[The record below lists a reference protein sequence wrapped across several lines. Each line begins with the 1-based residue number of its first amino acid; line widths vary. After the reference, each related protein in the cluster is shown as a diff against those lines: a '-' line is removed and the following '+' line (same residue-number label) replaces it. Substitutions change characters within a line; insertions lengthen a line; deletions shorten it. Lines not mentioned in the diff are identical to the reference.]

1 MDDTGSRGGW
11 TNVPVG
17 AKRPRAPRSEIL
29 IGLDDAASAWP
40 YLPVA
45 ALFAMCWV
53 VFGWPWLTGSVTIPW
68 DAKAQF
74 APQVQFLAS
83 SIARGESPFWTPFAF
98 SGHPQI
104 ADPQSLIFSPPFL
117 MLALVNAAPGLRAID
132 TTVLLMVLASGL
144 GILWLVRD
152 LGWHWAGA
160 VIAAIGFC
168 FGASMAWRL
177 QHFGQVL
184 SMAYLPFALLFL
196 KRGLERQS
204 VFYGLGAGMMTA
216 FIVLGRDQVGLL
228 CVYALIGYVA
238 WCLST
243 ADRFG
248 DALRLSIKP
257 LAAGAAGGLA
267 VVTIPLILTVLLAG
281 QSNRAAIDYSG
292 AAAGSL
298 HPAQFVTAIIPHI
311 YGAAGEM
318 EKYWGPPSFTWLG
331 TGLYTAQNVGQMYL
345 GAIPILLLIVGLM
358 RGVLW
363 HREVR
368 YFTIAALVVTLYAL
382 GGYTP
387 VFRAFYE
394 LLPGVKLYR
403 RPADAVFLMGGFASV
418 LAGYVTHRMFTWTL
432 PEPQRWQRMAEIAV
446 VAVAFVFAMSAAV
459 ILDRMGRA
467 IEPMLI
473 ASGWI
478 AAGALAIYVAD
489 IQKTVRPVA
498 AAFLLIGLT
507 IADVAWNNGP
517 NGASAMNPK
526 ELEILE
532 PDSKNQTLAFVRHKL
547 SEPSPPNHRDRIE
560 LVGLG
565 FHWPN
570 ASLTHGLE
578 QTLGYNPVR
587 LKLYSA
593 TTGAGDSSGAAAQRK
608 FTKLMPSYKSPMA
621 NLLGLR
627 YIVSGVP
634 VEQIDKALQPGDL
647 RLLTRTPDAYIH
659 ENPGALPRVMFAS
672 KAQRANFA
680 SLLANGPM
688 PPIDYASTV
697 LLEAEAPAVER
708 RSGQVTLAGYGNTLI
723 EIDCDSPDGGWVVLN
738 DVWHPWW
745 FATVDDH
752 PASVLKAN
760 VLFRAI
766 AVPPGRHRVTLTF
779 SPISGAILEM
789 RGGAAYVH

>member
-1 MDDTGSRGGW
+1 MDGASNRRGW
-11 TNVPVG
+11 TNVPASAG
-17 AKRPRAPRSEIL
+17 RPRTPRSEIL
-29 IGLDDAASAWP
+29 IGLDDAATEWP

-45 ALFAMCWV
+45 ALFAICWV

-83 SIARGESPFWTPFAF
+83 SIARGESPFWNPFAF
-98 SGHPQI
+98 AGHPQI

-117 MLALVNAAPGLRAID
+117 ILALVNAAPSLRAID
-132 TTVLLMVLASGL
+132 SAVLLMVLASGL

-160 VIAAIGFC
+160 VIAALGFC
-168 FGASMAWRL
+168 FGAAMAWRL

-204 VFYGLGAGMMTA
+204 PVYGLGAGIITA

-228 CVYALIGYVA
+228 CVYALAGYVA
-238 WCLST
+238 WYFAS
-243 ADRFG
+243 ADSFG
-248 DALRLSIKP
+248 ATLRRSIKP
-257 LAAGAAGGLA
+257 LGAGLFSG
-267 VVTIPLILTVLLAG
+267 VVLVVVPLILTLLLAG
-281 QSNRAAIDYSG
+281 HSNRPAIDYPG

-345 GAIPILLLIVGLM
+345 GAIPILLLIVGTL

-363 HREVR
+363 HRDVR
-368 YFTIAALVVTLYAL
+368 YFTIATVLVTLYGL

-387 VFRAFYE
+387 VFRLFYE

-403 RPADAVFLMGGFASV
+403 RPADAVFLMGGFASI

>member
-1 MDDTGSRGGW
+1 MDGASNRRGW
-11 TNVPVG
+11 TNVPAGG
-17 AKRPRAPRSEIL
+17 ARPRTPRSEIL
-29 IGLDDAASAWP
+29 IGLDDAATEWP

-45 ALFAMCWV
+45 ALFAICWV

-83 SIARGESPFWTPFAF
+83 SIARGESPFWNPFAF
-98 SGHPQI
+98 AGHPQI

-117 MLALVNAAPGLRAID
+117 ILALVNAAPSLRAID
-132 TTVLLMVLASGL
+132 SAVLLMVLGCGF

-160 VIAAIGFC
+160 VIAALGFC
-168 FGASMAWRL
+168 FGAAMAWRL

-204 VFYGLGAGMMTA
+204 PFYGLGAGIMTA

-228 CVYALIGYVA
+228 CVYALAGYVA
-238 WCLST
+238 WYFAS
-243 ADRFG
+243 ADSFG
-248 DALRLSIKP
+248 DTLRRSIKP
-257 LAAGAAGGLA
+257 LGAGLFSG
-267 VVTIPLILTVLLAG
+267 VVLVMVPLILTLLLAG
-281 QSNRAAIDYSG
+281 QSNRPAIDYPG

-345 GAIPILLLIVGLM
+345 GAIPILLLTVGTL

-363 HREVR
+363 HRDVR
-368 YFTIAALVVTLYAL
+368 YFTIAMVLVTLYGL

-387 VFRAFYE
+387 VFRLFYE

-403 RPADAVFLMGGFASV
+403 RPADAVFLMGGFASI

-432 PEPQRWQRMAEIAV
+432 PEPQRWQRGAE
-446 VAVAFVFAMSAAV
+446 VALVAAAFLFSIGAAM

-467 IEPMLI
+467 IAPLLI
-473 ASGWI
+473 AAGWI
-478 AAGALAIYVAD
+478 AAGAIAICAAD
-489 IQKTVRPVA
+489 LQKTVRPVA
-498 AAFLLIGLT
+498 AAALLIGLT
-507 IADVAWNNGP
+507 IIDVAWNNGP
-517 NGASAMNPK
+517 NGASAMDPR

-532 PDSKNQTLAFVRHKL
+532 PNSRNQTLAFVRHKL
-547 SEPSPPNHRDRIE
+547 SEPSSPDRRDRIE

-587 LKLYSA
+587 LKLFSDA
-593 TTGAGDSSGAAAQRK
+593 TGAGDSSGAASQRK
-608 FTKLMPSYKSPMA
+608 FSKLMPSYKSPMTD
-621 NLLGLR
+621 LLGLR

-634 VEQIDKALQPGDL
+634 IEQIDKALLPGDL
-647 RLLTRTPDAYIH
+647 QLLTRTPDGYIY
-659 ENPGALPRVMFAS
+659 ENSRALPRVMFAS
-672 KAQRANFA
+672 ATRRADFA
-680 SLLANGPM
+680 ALLANGAM
-688 PPIDYASTV
+688 PPVDYASTV
-697 LLEAEAPAVER
+697 LLETEPSALTR
-708 RSGQVTLAGYGNTLI
+708 RPGKVSLGRYTNTVI
-723 EIDCDSPDGGWVVLN
+723 EIDCDSPDGGWIVLN

-745 FATVDDH
+745 FATVDGR
-752 PASVLKAN
+752 PTPILQAN
-760 VLFRAI
+760 VLFRAV
-766 AVPPGRHRVTLTF
+766 AVLPGRHRLKLTF
-779 SPISGAILEM
+779 SPITGAIQEL
-789 RGGAAYVH
+789 RSVQHSVH

>member
-1 MDDTGSRGGW
+1 MDSTEREGW
-11 TNVPVG
+11 TNVPAG

-29 IGLDDAASAWP
+29 IGLDDAASVWP

-45 ALFAMCWV
+45 ALFAMCWL

-74 APQVQFLAS
+74 GPQVQFLAS
-83 SIARGESPFWTPFAF
+83 SIARVESPFWTPFAF

-160 VIAAIGFC
+160 MIAAIGFC
-168 FGASMAWRL
+168 FGAAMAWRL

-196 KRGLERQS
+196 KRGLERRS
-204 VFYGLGAGMMTA
+204 VFYGLGAGIMTA

-228 CVYALIGYVA
+228 CVYALVGYVA
-238 WCLST
+238 WYVANADCL
-243 ADRFG
+243 G
-248 DALRLSIKP
+248 DALRQSIKP
-257 LAAGAAGGLA
+257 LAAGTAGGLA
-267 VVTIPLILTVLLAG
+267 IVTIPLILTVLLAG
-281 QSNRAAIDYSG
+281 QSNRPAIDYPG

-403 RPADAVFLMGGFASV
+403 RPADAVFLMGGFASI
-418 LAGYVTHRMFTWTL
+418 LAGYVAHRMFTWTL
-432 PEPQRWQRMAEIAV
+432 PEPQRWQRAAEIAV

-489 IQKTVRPVA
+489 IQKTVRPVVA
-498 AAFLLIGLT
+498 ALLLIGLT

-560 LVGLG
+560 LAGLG

-621 NLLGLR
+621 DLLGLR

-647 RLLTRTPDAYIH
+647 RFLTRTPDAYIY

-672 KAQRANFA
+672 KAQRADFA

-688 PPIDYASTV
+688 PPIDYTSTV

-708 RSGQVTLAGYGNTLI
+708 RSGQVTLAGYANTLI

-779 SPISGAILEM
+779 SPISGAIFEM
-789 RGGAAYVH
+789 RGSAASVH

>member
-1 MDDTGSRGGW
+1 VDGSSNKGGW

-17 AKRPRAPRSEIL
+17 AGRRQAPRSEIL
-29 IGLDDAASAWP
+29 IGLDDAATTWP

-45 ALFAMCWV
+45 ALFAMCWI

-117 MLALVNAAPGLRAID
+117 ILALVNAAPSLRAID
-132 TTVLLMVLASGL
+132 STVLLMVLASGL

-160 VIAAIGFC
+160 VIGAIGFC
-168 FGASMAWRL
+168 FGAAMAWRL

-204 VFYGLGAGMMTA
+204 ALCGLGAGVMTA
-216 FIVLGRDQVGLL
+216 FVVLGRDQVGLL
-228 CVYALIGYVA
+228 CVYALVGYVA
-238 WCLST
+238 WYLAT

-248 DALRLSIKP
+248 DALRGSIKP
-257 LAAGAAGGLA
+257 LAAGAASGLA
-267 VVTIPLILTVLLAG
+267 LVAIPLILTLLLAG
-281 QSNRAAIDYSG
+281 QSNRPEIDYPG

-363 HREVR
+363 HRDVR
-368 YFTIAALVVTLYAL
+368 YFTLAAVLVTLYAL

-387 VFRAFYE
+387 VFRGFYE

-403 RPADAVFLMGGFASV
+403 RPADAVFLMGGFASI

-432 PEPQRWQRMAEIAV
+432 PEPKRWQRVAEIVV
-446 VAVAFVFAMSAAV
+446 VATAFVFSIAAAT

-467 IEPMLI
+467 LEPMLI
-473 ASGWI
+473 AAGWI
-478 AAGALAIYVAD
+478 AAGALAIYAAD
-489 IQKTVRPVA
+489 IQKTVRPIA
-498 AAFLLIGLT
+498 AASLLIALT
-507 IADVAWNNGP
+507 IVDVAWNNGP
-517 NGASAMNPK
+517 NGASAMDPK

-532 PDSKNQTLAFVRHKL
+532 PGSKNQTLAFVRHKL
-547 SEPSPPNHRDRIE
+547 SEPPAPNHRDRIE

-593 TTGAGDSSGAAAQRK
+593 ATGAGDSSGAAGQRK
-608 FTKLMPSYKSPMA
+608 FSKLMPSYKSPMA
-621 NLLGLR
+621 DLLGLR
-627 YIVSGVP
+627 YVVSGVP
-634 VEQIDKALQPGDL
+634 VEQIDKVLLPGDL
-647 RLLTRTPDAYIH
+647 KLLARTHDAFIY
-659 ENPGALPRVMFAS
+659 ENPRALPRVMFAS
-672 KAQRANFA
+672 RSQRADFA

-688 PPIDYASTV
+688 PSIDYTSTV
-697 LLEAEAPAVER
+697 LLEAETSGIER
-708 RSGQVTLAGYGNTLI
+708 RPGQATLVKYTNTLI
-723 EIDCDSPDGGWVVLN
+723 EIECDSPDGGWVVLN

-745 FATVDDH
+745 FAAVDDQ
-752 PASVLKAN
+752 PAPLLKAN
-760 VLFRAI
+760 VLFRGL
-766 AVPPGRHRVTLTF
+766 AVPSGRHRVTLTF
-779 SPISGAILEM
+779 APISGAIQEI
-789 RGGAAYVH
+789 RGGARPVH